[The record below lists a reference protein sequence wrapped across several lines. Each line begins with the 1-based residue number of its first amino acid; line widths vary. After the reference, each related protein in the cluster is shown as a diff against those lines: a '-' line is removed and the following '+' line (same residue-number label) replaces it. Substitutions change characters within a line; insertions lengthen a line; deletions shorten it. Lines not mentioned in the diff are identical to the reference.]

1 MSKKISSQLRKSKA
15 PARKPERSSKARRR
29 VRSSNSSSVLPR
41 LKIAERTARNPDK
54 AATVRPGTKQAR
66 VIAMLRA
73 PAGATIDTISV
84 AVGWQPHSVRGLL
97 AGVIKKK
104 LSLNLVSARSDKG
117 RVYRVAGGERE
128 EPVAAVKVN

>member
-1 MSKKISSQLRKSKA
+1 MSKKISNQLRKSKA
-15 PARKPERSSKARRR
+15 RARKPKHSSKARRR
-29 VRSSNSSSVLPR
+29 VRSSNSVLPR
-41 LKIAERTARNPDK
+41 PKIAERTARNPDK

-84 AVGWQPHSVRGLL
+84 AVGWQPHSVRGFL

-104 LSLNLVSARSDKG
+104 LSLSLVSARSANG
-117 RVYRVAGGERE
+117 RVYRIAGGEQE
-128 EPVAAVKVN
+128 EPAAAAQIH